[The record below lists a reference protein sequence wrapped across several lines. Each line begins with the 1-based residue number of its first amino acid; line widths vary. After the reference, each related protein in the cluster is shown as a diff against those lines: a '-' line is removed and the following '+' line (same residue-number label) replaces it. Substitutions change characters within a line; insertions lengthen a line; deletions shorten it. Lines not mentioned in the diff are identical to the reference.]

1 MNWFID
7 QRSYMRQVLGGWGMA
22 VGDLPYSADNETTLR
37 CVLELIRQR
46 QRDLE
51 FRTKVKEDINL
62 LQFDKEKYRSLMEQ
76 AQRSL
81 EEHLKKIGTS

>member
-1 MNWFID
+1 M
-7 QRSYMRQVLGGWGMA
+7 
-22 VGDLPYSADNETTLR
+22 
-37 CVLELIRQR
+37 
-46 QRDLE
+46 E

-81 EEHLKKIGTS
+81 EEHLKKIGTV